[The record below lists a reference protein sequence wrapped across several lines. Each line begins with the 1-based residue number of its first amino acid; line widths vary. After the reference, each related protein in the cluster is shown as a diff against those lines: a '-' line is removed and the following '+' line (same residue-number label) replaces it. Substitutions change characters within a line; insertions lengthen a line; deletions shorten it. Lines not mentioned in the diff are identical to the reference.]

1 MSERMDA
8 LCCRSRSAHAFND
21 LTSLAGPHLHQYMRR
36 LKKTFAIIYWKR
48 VWWNLLVLSNTKM
61 VEMPNFVKGAL
72 IVRLVYSLKILHIL
86 YRRLFSSLLLV
97 PSIRL
102 IRQTRYSK
110 KNPVTMR
117 THLYLFLSRF
127 RHLAIINY

>member
-1 MSERMDA
+1 
-8 LCCRSRSAHAFND
+8 
-21 LTSLAGPHLHQYMRR
+21 
-36 LKKTFAIIYWKR
+36 
-48 VWWNLLVLSNTKM
+48 M
-61 VEMPNFVKGAL
+61 VEMPNFVKGTL

>member
-1 MSERMDA
+1 
-8 LCCRSRSAHAFND
+8 
-21 LTSLAGPHLHQYMRR
+21 
-36 LKKTFAIIYWKR
+36 
-48 VWWNLLVLSNTKM
+48 M
-61 VEMPNFVKGAL
+61 VEMPNFVKGTL

-110 KNPVTMR
+110 KNRVTMR

-127 RHLAIINY
+127 RH